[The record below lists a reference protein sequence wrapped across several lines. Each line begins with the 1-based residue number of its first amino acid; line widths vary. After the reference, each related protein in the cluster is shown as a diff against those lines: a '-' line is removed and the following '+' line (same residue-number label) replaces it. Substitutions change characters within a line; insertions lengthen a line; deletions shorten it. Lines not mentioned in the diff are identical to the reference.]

1 MAKQKK
7 VAKKEELIGKVI
19 WDSFDRYSDTLIN
32 EIEIF
37 GQDGRVIVKTENITQ
52 SGSGA
57 NLRCS
62 FFYRGI
68 EITEYQRKAILYLL
82 EPDFAQEYGR
92 FIIKEEVY

>member
-7 VAKKEELIGKVI
+7 VKKQPIGRVI
-19 WDSFDRYSDTLIN
+19 WDSFDRYSDVLLN

-37 GQDGRVIVKTENITQ
+37 GQDGRVIVKAENINQ

-68 EITEYQRKAILYLL
+68 ELTDEQRKEILELL
-82 EPDFAQEYGR
+82 EPDFGQEYGR